1 MSGGREPAHVEA
13 NLRQDDPRRQHVD
26 TGDRDEQ
33 RNQALKGGLTG
44 HHLLIHPGYHGGDL
58 LIDLLDRGIRGVDLV
73 QVEAQ
78 HEAMMIRHAAAKRL
92 A

>member
-1 MSGGREPAHVEA
+1 MTRADNTSIR
-13 NLRQDDPRRQHVD
+13 
-26 TGDRDEQ
+26 DRDEQ
-33 RNQALKGGLTG
+33 PNQALKGGLTG
-44 HHLLIHPGYHGGDL
+44 HHLLIHAGYHGGDL

-78 HEAMMIRHAAAKRL
+78 HEAMMNRHAAAKRL